1 MKKSLIVLCAAGALV
16 AGCNK
21 DQGAADSDRNQNT
34 GFGSSRDATYPS
46 SGTMTRD
53 TNTLGSGS
61 ASATNANANTNT
73 AVGAPGTS
81 SGQSSGTSGSGTQ
94 PPRN

>member
-34 GFGSSRDATYPS
+34 GFGSSREATYPS

-61 ASATNANANTNT
+61 ASATNANTNT
-73 AVGAPGTS
+73 AVGAPGARG
-81 SGQSSGTSGSGTQ
+81 GQSSGSSSSGTQ